1 MTGGSTSESTSRL
14 TGVEGRVAL
23 VTGAG
28 QGIGRAIAERLA
40 AEGARVVVN
49 DLNPD
54 TATEVA
60 DAIGG
65 VAVPFDCADRDA
77 VRQGV
82 QLATETLGPIELCV
96 INHAF
101 MKMAPFIDEDPL
113 DWQRTLDVNLK
124 GVLWV
129 LQTTARQM
137 VAARYG
143 RIVCITSEWGITG
156 WPQAGAYAT
165 SKGGVIGLVR
175 SAARALGPQ
184 GVAVNAIAP
193 GVTLTPQ
200 LQVDADAAGI
210 SYDEMVAVYALD
222 IPLGRLAGPSDI
234 AAVAAYLVSEPAGAM
249 VGQIVSANGGSL
261 T

>member
-1 MTGGSTSESTSRL
+1 MNRTSKGIS
-14 TGVEGRVAL
+14 GRVAL

-54 TATEVA
+54 TAAHVA
-60 DAIGG
+60 ASINGLA
-65 VAVPFDCADRDA
+65 VAFDCADRAA
-77 VRQGV
+77 VQRGV
-82 QLATETLGPIELCV
+82 ARATEMLGPVELCV
-96 INHAF
+96 ANHAF
-101 MKMAPFIDEDPL
+101 MKMVPFIDEDPL

-124 GVLWV
+124 GTLWV
-129 LQTTARQM
+129 LQAAARSM
-137 VAARYG
+137 VAGGYG

-156 WPQAGAYAT
+156 WPEASAYAT
-165 SKGGVIGLVR
+165 SKGGIVSLVR
-175 SAARALGPQ
+175 SAARALGPR

-210 SYDEMVAVYALD
+210 SYDEMVAVYERD
-222 IPLGRLAGPSDI
+222 VPLGRLGKPADI
-234 AAVAAYLVSEPAGAM
+234 AAVATYLLSEPAGAL
-249 VGQIVSANGGSL
+249 VGQVLSANGGSL

>member
-1 MTGGSTSESTSRL
+1 MTGGL
-14 TGVEGRVAL
+14 TGGLIGVSGRVAL

-54 TATEVA
+54 TAAEVA
-60 DAIGG
+60 GAIGG
-65 VAVPFDCADRDA
+65 VAIPFDCADRDG
-77 VRQGV
+77 VQHGV
-82 QLATETLGPIELCV
+82 QLATDTLGPIELCV
-96 INHAF
+96 INHAY
-101 MKMAPFIDEDPL
+101 MKMAPFVDEDHL

-124 GVLWV
+124 GALWV
-129 LQTTARQM
+129 LQATAGQM
-137 VAARYG
+137 VAAGYG

-165 SKGGVIGLVR
+165 SKGGIISLVR
-175 SAARALGPQ
+175 SAARALGPH
-184 GVAVNAIAP
+184 GVAVNGIAP

-222 IPLGRLAGPSDI
+222 VPLGRLGEPTEI
-234 AAVAAYLVSEPAGAM
+234 AAVAAYLLSEPAGAM
-249 VGQIVSANGGSL
+249 VGQIISANGGSL

>member
-1 MTGGSTSESTSRL
+1 MTRTL
-14 TGVEGRVAL
+14 TGIAGRVAM

-60 DAIGG
+60 AAIGG
-65 VAVPFDCADRDA
+65 IAVPFDCADRA
-77 VRQGV
+77 GV
-82 QLATETLGPIELCV
+82 QRGVRIAAEQVGPIELCV
-96 INHAF
+96 VNHAY
-101 MKMAPFIDEDPL
+101 MKMAPFVDEDPA
-113 DWQRTLDVNLK
+113 DWQRTIDVNLK
-124 GVLWV
+124 GALWV
-129 LQTTARQM
+129 LQTTARSM
-137 VAARYG
+137 IAGGYG

-165 SKGGVIGLVR
+165 SKGGIISLVR
-175 SAARALGPQ
+175 SAARALGPR
-184 GVAVNAIAP
+184 GVIVNAIAP
-193 GVTLTPQ
+193 GVTITPQ

-210 SYDEMVAVYALD
+210 SYDEMVAVYSRD
-222 IPLGRLAGPSDI
+222 VPLGRLGQPADI
-234 AAVAAYLVSEPAGAM
+234 AAVAAYLLSEPAGAL
-249 VGQIVSANGGSL
+249 VGQVISANGGSL